1 MCSGEEERVGVRNSK
16 LACNVYLRAISFSLA
31 WTLSRP
37 FQIGWQNS
45 FLQIIVAWPLQMRPF
60 APSAAQEVP
69 FEISYLALSKA
80 AAPKLLR
87 NGPNGPKQSHQA
99 RCTSFVSEIQRATH
113 DFGFERR
120 LDLPVG
126 DLLPIDP
133 PEKLVGLDVR
143 LAFLPASQTLCG
155 ILDQKLKREGG
166 QFQASLVAQTFHARP
181 QFPDLFNRRRKLLCM
196 LLSQFP
202 HSRTSHARFFLE
214 IDLHPQEIRT
224 KNTQKR
230 FCY

>member
-155 ILDQKLKREGG
+155 ILDQKLKRGTILG
-166 QFQASLVAQTFHARP
+166 LPLLAQTFIALP
-181 QFPDLFNRRRKLLCM
+181 TESLDLYNKWRKLRECC
-196 LLSQFP
+196 LSSP
-202 HSRTSHARFFLE
+202 LTSSSTQARFIFRLTFSY
-214 IDLHPQEIRT
+214 PGV
-224 KNTQKR
+224 
-230 FCY
+230 

>member
-1 MCSGEEERVGVRNSK
+1 
-16 LACNVYLRAISFSLA
+16 
-31 WTLSRP
+31 
-37 FQIGWQNS
+37 
-45 FLQIIVAWPLQMRPF
+45 MRPF

-155 ILDQKLKREGG
+155 ILDQKLKRQGG
-166 QFQASLVAQTFHARP
+166 Q
-181 QFPDLFNRRRKLLCM
+181 
-196 LLSQFP
+196 
-202 HSRTSHARFFLE
+202 
-214 IDLHPQEIRT
+214 
-224 KNTQKR
+224 
-230 FCY
+230 